1 MKDTRDLSVLFL
13 TTAHGSTMM
22 SKKAH
27 EKEVLQ
33 RRQVSQ
39 HQNAG
44 SWAVGASKGQ
54 SAQRKRE
61 DLYLRRREA
70 QT

>member
-13 TTAHGSTMM
+13 TTARGSTMM

-33 RRQVSQ
+33 RGQVSQ

-61 DLYLRRREA
+61 DLYLRGREA